1 MPEHHSADQPPVPAS
16 PAAVPPAVMAS
27 AAWLRETVEAML
39 GRHEATGELPPIVQ
53 LGHPALRMRAADV
66 DGQLGDELLHR
77 FLHLMRAVMHAAP
90 GVGLAAPQLGVPL
103 RMAVLEDLFEVAPEV
118 AQVRERRPLGFFAAL
133 NPAYAARGTRRA
145 AFYEGCLSFAG
156 FQAVVDRP
164 ADIDARWEEPG
175 GARRAAVFSGWQARI
190 FQHETDHLN
199 GVVYIDRALT
209 RSLSTNANYLQRWAA
224 PGITDARAGL
234 GF

>member
-1 MPEHHSADQPPVPAS
+1 MQDHHRADPS
-16 PAAVPPAVMAS
+16 PATMAS
-27 AAWLRETVEAML
+27 AAWLREAVEAMVEH
-39 GRHEATGELPPIVQ
+39 HEGTGGLPPIVQ
-53 LGHPALRMRAADV
+53 LGHPALRMRAADA
-66 DGQLGDELLHR
+66 DGQFGDDLQLR
-77 FLHLMRAVMHAAP
+77 FLRLMRAVMHAAP
-90 GVGLAAPQLGVPL
+90 GVGLAAPQLGIPL
-103 RMAVLEDLFEVAPEV
+103 RMAVLEDRFEVTPEV
-118 AQVRERRPLGFFAAL
+118 TEVRERRPLGFFAAL
-133 NPAYAARGTRRA
+133 NPTYAARGTRRA

-175 GARRAAVFSGWQARI
+175 GTRGEAVLSGWQARI

-209 RSLSTNANYLQRWAA
+209 RSLSTNANYLDRWASPDIA
-224 PGITDARAGL
+224 AARAGL

>member
-1 MPEHHSADQPPVPAS
+1 MPDHHPADPS
-16 PAAVPPAVMAS
+16 PAAVSPTTMAS
-27 AAWLRETVEAML
+27 AEWLRETAEAMVE
-39 GRHEATGELPPIVQ
+39 RHEATGHLPPIVQ
-53 LGHPALRMRAADV
+53 LGHPALRMRAVDV

-77 FLHLMRAVMHAAP
+77 FLRLMRAVMHAAP

-118 AQVRERRPLGFFAAL
+118 AEVRERRPLGFFAAL
-133 NPAYAARGTRRA
+133 NPTYAARGTRRA

-164 ADIDARWEEPG
+164 ADIEARWEEPG
-175 GARRAAVFSGWQARI
+175 GTRRETAFSGWQARI

-209 RSLSTNANYLQRWAA
+209 RSLSTNANYLQRWVS
-224 PGITDARAGL
+224 PGIADARAGL